1 MHFGFTDDQLAFR
14 DAVRDLMAGAC
25 PPAAVRAAWDG
36 GPGYDPALWSAL
48 ADMGVLG
55 LLAPDEAGGLGLD
68 EVGLVLLLEETGRV
82 AMPGPIVE
90 HAAVAVPALV
100 AAGRLD
106 AAARAASGK
115 GIWTFAE
122 RADRVGWALAADELL
137 VVDGGGVRLVEAGQL
152 TVTQPLVG
160 VDRSRRDVAVGWSGG
175 ELVAGVDP
183 ALALDRGALGA
194 AAQLCGLADR
204 LIQMTVDYAS
214 HRRQFGV
221 PIGTFQALKHH
232 LADAALRLAH
242 ARPAVYRAA
251 WSVATGGPTR
261 ARDVSMAK
269 VMAGDAGALA
279 ARVALQ
285 CHGAIGYTWE
295 SDLHLWMKRVW
306 ALERAWGG
314 PARHRA
320 RVADAILGPAP
331 RQP

>member
-1 MHFGFTDDQLAFR
+1 
-14 DAVRDLMAGAC
+14 MAGAC
-25 PPAAVRAAWDG
+25 PPAAVRAAWDD

-68 EVGLVLLLEETGRV
+68 EVGLVLLLEETGRA

-106 AAARAASGK
+106 AAGRAATGK

-122 RADRVGWALAADELL
+122 RADRVGWALTADQLL
-137 VVDGGGVRLVEAGQL
+137 VADAGGVRLVEAGQL
-152 TVTQPLVG
+152 TVTHPLVG
-160 VDRSRRDVAVGWSGG
+160 VDRSRRDAAVGWSGG
-175 ELVAGVDP
+175 ELLDGVDP
-183 ALALDRGALGA
+183 ALAMDRGALGA

-204 LIQMTVDYAS
+204 LIEMTVDYATQ
-214 HRRQFGV
+214 RRQFGV

-251 WSVATGGPTR
+251 WTVATGGPTR

>member
-36 GPGYDPALWSAL
+36 GSGYDPTLWSAL

-100 AAGRLD
+100 DAGRLD
-106 AAARAASGK
+106 AAARAATGK

-137 VVDGGGVRLVEAGQL
+137 VVDAGGVRLVEAGQL
-152 TVTQPLVG
+152 TVTQALAG

-175 ELVAGVDP
+175 ELLDGVDP
-183 ALALDRGALGA
+183 ALAIDRAALGA

-204 LIQMTVDYAS
+204 LIEMTVDYAT

-251 WSVATGGPTR
+251 WTVATGGSTR

-331 RQP
+331 RKP